1 MRFHMH
7 LLPTYFP
14 DRDPPFDVYY
24 QQVLEQ
30 VALAEELGWDCFWF
44 TEHHFLLYGGPMP
57 NPAAIMCA
65 AAART
70 SRIHLGS
77 AISILPLHH
86 PVEVAENYAMV
97 DVLSGGRLEFGIGL
111 GNTAVDFQ
119 VYGIPREE
127 SRARFEEAAEVVLK
141 AWTNERFNHD
151 GRFWHF
157 KDVPVYPRPVQQP
170 TPPIWVAGH
179 SPESLG
185 WAGRHGFNIMTVA
198 HPFPPE
204 HYAPGLVAWRGGA
217 GQDRTGTKPAPRQ
230 TPPADLGGRGW
241 GARPRDR
248 GAGAAPL
255 RLHLDRRPQGP
266 RSVQIGGHLSVRRHA
281 GDRAQYLRQPGPVH
295 RRDQRDF
302 AQLPVRHLQHDVQLR
317 RPAPRGGEAVDAALR
332 QRGDA
337 RVQRPHAA
345 TDRRRRYTGTSALRD
360 ELD

>member
-30 VALAEELGWDCFWF
+30 IALAEELGWDCFWF

-127 SRARFEEAAEVVLK
+127 SRDRFEEAAEVVLK
-141 AWTNERFNHD
+141 AWTNERFNHE
-151 GRFWHF
+151 GRFWQF
-157 KDVPVYPRPVQQP
+157 EDVPVYPRPVQQP

-204 HYAPGLVAWRGGA
+204 HYAPGLAAWREGLAKIGLAPGQRHCKLHLRTWVDEDGERAREIAEPALLRYDYISTVGRKARAPFRPADTYPFADMRATGRNIYGNPDQCIAAINATLRNYQFDIFSTTFNFGGLPHEEVKRSMRLFAKEVMPAFKDLTPPLIADA
-217 GQDRTGTKPAPRQ
+217 GTPAP
-230 TPPADLGGRGW
+230 
-241 GARPRDR
+241 AR
-248 GAGAAPL
+248 
-255 RLHLDRRPQGP
+255 
-266 RSVQIGGHLSVRRHA
+266 S
-281 GDRAQYLRQPGPVH
+281 
-295 RRDQRDF
+295 
-302 AQLPVRHLQHDVQLR
+302 
-317 RPAPRGGEAVDAALR
+317 
-332 QRGDA
+332 
-337 RVQRPHAA
+337 
-345 TDRRRRYTGTSALRD
+345 GTS
-360 ELD
+360 